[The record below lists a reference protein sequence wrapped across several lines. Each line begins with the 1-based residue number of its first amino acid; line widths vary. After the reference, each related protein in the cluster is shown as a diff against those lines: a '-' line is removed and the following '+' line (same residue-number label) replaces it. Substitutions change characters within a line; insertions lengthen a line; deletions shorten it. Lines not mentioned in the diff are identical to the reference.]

1 MNFYKVL
8 QILLGV
14 VLVGILAVGVLVNV
28 NRPEGNQPNVQQT
41 APANASGTTKF
52 NF

>member
-1 MNFYKVL
+1 MNFYKIL

-14 VLVGILAVGVLVNV
+14 VLVGILAVGVLANL
-28 NRPEGNQPNVQQT
+28 NRTTSAQPAVQQSS
-41 APANASGTTKF
+41 PATSNGTTKF